1 MLHSDWSELGLIF
14 LDDWLVRIVKFL
26 GKMKPE
32 SRIADS
38 GEFFFHQVAPKCDLI
53 LAS

>member
-14 LDDWLVRIVKFL
+14 LDDWLIRIVKFL

-38 GEFFFHQVAPKCDLI
+38 GEFFFFTK
-53 LAS
+53 